1 MILQLQTNLQ
11 LATSYSQATFMLETN
26 IKLHVNVRLL
36 QIVKNVS
43 AYLNAPLMFLH
54 INFVLK
60 TTSRFFI
67 WNIQKMFLSY

>member
-26 IKLHVNVRLL
+26 IKLHVNVHLL

-43 AYLNAPLMFLH
+43 AYLNGPLMSLH

-60 TTSRFFI
+60 NISRFFI
-67 WNIQKMFLSY
+67 